1 MMAKMGYREG
11 QGLGKSQQGMS
22 SALMVEKTSKR
33 GGKILHEKE
42 YAPKETILPPPPPPP
57 SMMPPPP
64 PSIVIPKADSGVNIA
79 VELKGA
85 TKVVLLKV

>member
-1 MMAKMGYREG
+1 
-11 QGLGKSQQGMS
+11 
-22 SALMVEKTSKR
+22 
-33 GGKILHEKE
+33 
-42 YAPKETILPPPPPPP
+42 
-57 SMMPPPP
+57 MMPPPP